1 VTWRCGSSWS
11 LCSDVPCSQFHPR
24 HISEMQKLNPSTIP
38 QKLFLLQCICRAVQT
53 GTILQCTETNRANG
67 IGRLKPC
74 QVEKCWVRK
83 NAAGPIPSLCIFPCR
98 AWSIR
103 ETAACTNTYL
113 WDWGVAPLKGWSE
126 VFHFVHVGASNWWN
140 NGFGKWHLHILA
152 TKWFDSEV
160 TGKELFGLKNREIHG
175 K

>member
-1 VTWRCGSSWS
+1 MTWCCGSSWS

-24 HISEMQKLNPSTIP
+24 HMQRCRNSTHQPPS
-38 QKLFLLQCICRAVQT
+38 LFLLQCICRAVQT
-53 GTILQCTETNRANG
+53 GTILQCTDTNRANG
-67 IGRLKPC
+67 IGRFAPF
-74 QVEKCWVRK
+74 QVEKIRWK
-83 NAAGPIPSLCIFPCR
+83 SWPGPIPSLCIFPCR

-103 ETAACTNTYL
+103 ETAACTNSYL

-160 TGKELFGLKNREIHG
+160 SGKELFGLKNREIHG